1 MTDIAME
8 NHRARMKLVYRL
20 KSRREFVQKYWPS
33 IVGVVLSIAAIAAS
47 AKHLI
52 NVFN

>member
-1 MTDIAME
+1 MTDIAMK

-20 KSRREFVQKYWPS
+20 KDRREFVQKHWPS
-33 IVGVVLSIAAIAAS
+33 IVGVALSIAAIALS
-47 AKHLI
+47 VRHFI